1 MKNCSLFIAVAVIIL
16 LPAAAYAAKTDVVL
30 LVNGNT
36 ITGEIKSLEFG
47 ALRYSTDSM
56 GTVSV
61 DWEDIVS
68 ITTKQT
74 LQLEVSD
81 GNRYFG
87 RLDSADERFEIKV
100 ITLSGDVDLHTSQIV
115 RMTPIDA
122 EESFWERVDGSFAL

>member
-1 MKNCSLFIAVAVIIL
+1 MKSSGIFLTIALLFSVPTL
-16 LPAAAYAAKTDVVL
+16 SMAAKTDVVL

-81 GNRYFG
+81 GTRYFG

-100 ITLSGDVDLHTSQIV
+100 ITLSGDVDLHT
-115 RMTPIDA
+115 
-122 EESFWERVDGSFAL
+122 